1 MANKL
6 IRSNRNPIKPD
17 KQAEI
22 SDFQIQIKE
31 LKPHK
36 IKLLRLLLTQT

>member
-22 SDFQIQIKE
+22 SDFSNSNKGIKT
-31 LKPHK
+31 HK